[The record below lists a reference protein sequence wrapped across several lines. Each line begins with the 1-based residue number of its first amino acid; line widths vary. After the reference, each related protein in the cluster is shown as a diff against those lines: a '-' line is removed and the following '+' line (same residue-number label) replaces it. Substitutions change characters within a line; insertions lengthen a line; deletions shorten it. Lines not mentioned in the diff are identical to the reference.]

1 MAAYL
6 GPDLTCPGVRARR
19 SRSDRRAVAVT
30 VKQPPATRPRG
41 RSPGRQSGFGTRNG
55 GRRRRRVAIP
65 PPGDCESGIGRQF
78 DCTEHSSRVRS
89 CFERGSLGPGTC
101 EGRGRFPGLEPERRE
116 LESPTGGSLG
126 LAFALVFG
134 TSTTSSRTRA
144 MTTVGQGGLAPQRLP
159 SPKRGIESRE
169 RLTVQHQPSWT
180 FTRGISDCQL
190 SVIGE
195 RAERVRTTKI
205 VFGRDPS

>member
-65 PPGDCESGIGRQF
+65 PPGDCESGGNLTALSTPPGSDRV
-78 DCTEHSSRVRS
+78 SSV
-89 CFERGSLGPGTC
+89 GAWALGLARDGAIS
-101 EGRGRFPGLEPERRE
+101 RFGARASR